1 MTHKSSEYMYWAKTG
16 SKATYNLATSGV
28 IYSRFPPTA
37 RSGPSSPS
45 RARLSSSSSGCF
57 LFWPVYEKRTFRYD
71 GISSRM
77 ANLRSFRVSDRL
89 SDLPNWFSRG
99 PGDLS

>member
-1 MTHKSSEYMYWAKTG
+1 
-16 SKATYNLATSGV
+16 
-28 IYSRFPPTA
+28 
-37 RSGPSSPS
+37 
-45 RARLSSSSSGCF
+45 
-57 LFWPVYEKRTFRYD
+57 
-71 GISSRM
+71 M